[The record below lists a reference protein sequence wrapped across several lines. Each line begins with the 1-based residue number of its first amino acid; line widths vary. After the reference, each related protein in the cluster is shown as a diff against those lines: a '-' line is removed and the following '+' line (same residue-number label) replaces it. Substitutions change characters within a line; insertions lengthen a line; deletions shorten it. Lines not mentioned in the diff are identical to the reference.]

1 MKPNNTA
8 EEILSC
14 TRSLIMSSGY
24 NGFSYADIS
33 KVVGVRNATIHHHF
47 PTKADLVKALIVDY
61 RWKAQLGMA
70 ELERN
75 VPEPSEQLRAYVH
88 YWESCISDGTAPFCI
103 CALLAAQVPAL
114 PEEVVFEVR
123 AHFKTLADWFA
134 SVLERG
140 AAQGQINLS
149 TSANA
154 EAESFMATVHGAML
168 SARANGDAK
177 VFSVI
182 TKPLL
187 GRLLQA

>member
-14 TRSLIMSSGY
+14 TRSLIITSGY

-47 PTKADLVKALIVDY
+47 PTKASLVRALIVDY
-61 RWKAQLGMA
+61 RWKAQIGMA

-75 VPEPSEQLRAYVH
+75 VPDPSEQLRAYVH
-88 YWESCISDGTAPFCI
+88 YWESCITDGTAPFCI

-123 AHFKTLADWFA
+123 AHFKALADWFA
-134 SVLERG
+134 AVLERG
-140 AAQGQINLS
+140 ASHGKIRLT
-149 TSANA
+149 TSASA

-168 SARANGDAK
+168 SARASGDAK
-177 VFSVI
+177 VFGVI
-182 TKPLL
+182 TQPLL
-187 GRLLQA
+187 KRLLQV

>member
-8 EEILSC
+8 EEILTC

-47 PTKADLVKALIVDY
+47 PTKADLVRALIVDY
-61 RWKAQLGMA
+61 RWKAQVGMA

-75 VPEPSEQLRAYVH
+75 VPAPDDQLRAYVH
-88 YWESCISDGTAPFCI
+88 YWESCIADGTAPFCI

-114 PEEVVFEVR
+114 PDDVVLEVR

-140 AAQGQINLS
+140 AQQGTIRLTTS
-149 TSANA
+149 TAA

-168 SARANGDAK
+168 SARASGDAH
-177 VFSVI
+177 VFTVI
-182 TKPLL
+182 TEPLL
-187 GRLLQA
+187 KRLLQA